1 MTAPG
6 IGDRDYFERW
16 YADRDA
22 AFYAPILSHVVRH
35 GQPGTIL
42 DLGAG
47 TGLLVELAQRWG
59 LDCRGYEGSADAV
72 AMGVE
77 RVPGLPLARHTLGEP
92 LPEADA
98 SVQTVVMNQVIEH
111 LGVDRG
117 RLALAEVMRV
127 LRPGGMLY
135 VASPCRHNPAERG
148 RDATDQHLYVPS
160 ELRKTLRNAGFT
172 GVVAMDAPLGWPG
185 CRALWNVLGRPD
197 RLSATATCRG
207 VKPA

>member
-1 MTAPG
+1 MTVPG
-6 IGDRDYFERW
+6 VGDREYFEHW

-22 AFYAPILSHVVRH
+22 SYYGPVLSHVIRH
-35 GQPGTIL
+35 GEPGPIL

-47 TGLLVELAQRWG
+47 TGLLVELARRWE

-72 AMGVE
+72 AMGTQ
-77 RVPGLPLARHTLGEP
+77 RVSGLPLTQHTLGEP

-111 LGVDRG
+111 LEVERG
-117 RLALAEVMRV
+117 RATLRDVLRV
-127 LRPGGMLY
+127 LRPGGMIY

-160 ELRKTLRNAGFT
+160 ELRATLRDAGFA
-172 GVVAMDAPLGWPG
+172 GVVSMDAPLGWPG

-197 RLSATATCRG
+197 RLCATASCRG
-207 VKPA
+207 YKPG